1 MGAPTMTSP
10 NVQTIERLYD
20 DFGRGDIPAVLGRLD
35 PRVEWTVMDGSPYPG
50 TYTGPDAVLNG
61 IFMRL
66 GTEWEG
72 FRAEP
77 HEYLDAGEHVVA
89 LGRYHG
95 SYRAGGRSMSA
106 AFAHVWTLR
115 DGRVA
120 RFRQYFDTRK
130 MVEAM

>member
-35 PRVEWTVMDGSPYPG
+35 PRVEWIVMDGSPYPG

-72 FRAEP
+72 FGVEP

-89 LGRYHG
+89 LGRYNG
-95 SYRAGGRSMSA
+95 SYRTTGRSMSA

-115 DGRVA
+115 DGRVV